1 MNLKVG
7 NKEYSSILFFI
18 SETLFLSVG
27 LSDILN
33 KSLNDAIISGI
44 IGIILSFIFLYL
56 ILKFN
61 DYEKDLNIFGKL
73 DKLYGKYIGNIISII
88 LVILSILYF
97 IYLLWSQNIYVQNK
111 YLEETSS
118 IITTLFFLLPVLYLV
133 KKDMKVIS
141 KVSIAVF
148 FVTILELLFS
158 YLNLFNKIDLN
169 NYLPIFNT
177 DLNNYLPIFNTKIS
191 NILISSIKYASYSIT
206 PVIFL
211 LVTPKNSI
219 NNPDKLNRNLYIIN
233 LISGIKFIIVISFL
247 IGIFGIDLSKLFYY
261 PEYSLIKKINT
272 LNFIQNVQNILTINS
287 IYKLLIS
294 EVLSLF
300 FIKSYF
306 EYKNYNKII
315 FYIMII
321 ISVLLSINLFS
332 NSTIGYNFIKDYYI
346 FIYTIPILLL
356 IIISNIKTKIKT

>member
-1 MNLKVG
+1 MNLKIG

-73 DKLYGKYIGNIISII
+73 DKLYGKLIGNIISII

-177 DLNNYLPIFNTKIS
+177 KIS

-233 LISGIKFIIVISFL
+233 LISGIKFIIVVSFL

-261 PEYSLIKKINT
+261 PEYSLVKKINT

-300 FIKSYF
+300 FIKTYF

-321 ISVLLSINLFS
+321 ISVLLSFNLFS
-332 NSTIGYNFIKDYYI
+332 NSTIGYNFIKDYYV

>member
-1 MNLKVG
+1 MNLKIG

-141 KVSIAVF
+141 KVSVAVF
-148 FVTILELLFS
+148 FVTILELSFS

-177 DLNNYLPIFNTKIS
+177 KIS
-191 NILISSIKYASYSIT
+191 NILISAIKYASYSIT

-300 FIKSYF
+300 FIKTYF

-356 IIISNIKTKIKT
+356 IFISNIKTKIKT

>member
-1 MNLKVG
+1 MNLKIG

-73 DKLYGKYIGNIISII
+73 DKLYGKYIGNLISII

-158 YLNLFNKIDLN
+158 YLNLFNKI
-169 NYLPIFNT
+169 

-300 FIKSYF
+300 FIKTYF

-356 IIISNIKTKIKT
+356 IIISNIKTKIKS

>member
-1 MNLKVG
+1 MNLKIG

-73 DKLYGKYIGNIISII
+73 DKLYGKLIGNIISII

-177 DLNNYLPIFNTKIS
+177 KIS

-219 NNPDKLNRNLYIIN
+219 NNSDKLNRNLYIIN
-233 LISGIKFIIVISFL
+233 LISGIKFIIVVSFL

-261 PEYSLIKKINT
+261 PEYSLVKKINT

-300 FIKSYF
+300 FIKTYF

-321 ISVLLSINLFS
+321 ISVLLSFNLFS
-332 NSTIGYNFIKDYYI
+332 NSTIGYNFIKDYYV

>member
-1 MNLKVG
+1 MNLKIG

-33 KSLNDAIISGI
+33 NSLNDAIISGI

-61 DYEKDLNIFGKL
+61 DYEKDINIFGKL
-73 DKLYGKYIGNIISII
+73 DKLYGKLIGNIISII
-88 LVILSILYF
+88 LVLLSILYF

-148 FVTILELLFS
+148 FVTILELSFS

-177 DLNNYLPIFNTKIS
+177 KIN

-233 LISGIKFIIVISFL
+233 LISGIKFIIVVSFL

-321 ISVLLSINLFS
+321 ISVLFSINLFS
-332 NSTIGYNFIKDYYI
+332 NSTIGYNFIKDYFI
-346 FIYTIPILLL
+346 FIYTIPIFLL
-356 IIISNIKTKIKT
+356 IIISNIKTKI

>member
-1 MNLKVG
+1 MNLKIG

-73 DKLYGKYIGNIISII
+73 DKLYGKYIGNLISII

-158 YLNLFNKIDLN
+158 YLNLFNKI
-169 NYLPIFNT
+169 

-300 FIKSYF
+300 FIKTYF

-321 ISVLLSINLFS
+321 ISVILSVNLFS

>member
-1 MNLKVG
+1 MNLKIG

-73 DKLYGKYIGNIISII
+73 DKLYGNYIGNIISFI

-158 YLNLFNKIDLN
+158 YLNLFNKI
-169 NYLPIFNT
+169 

-300 FIKSYF
+300 FIKTYF

-356 IIISNIKTKIKT
+356 IIISNIKTKI

>member
-1 MNLKVG
+1 MNLKIG

-73 DKLYGKYIGNIISII
+73 DKLYGKYIGNLISII

-111 YLEETSS
+111 YLEETPAWL
-118 IITTLFFLLPVLYLV
+118 TTLFFLLPVLYLV

-158 YLNLFNKIDLN
+158 YLNLFNKI
-169 NYLPIFNT
+169 

-300 FIKSYF
+300 FIKTYF

-315 FYIMII
+315 LYLLII
-321 ISVLLSINLFS
+321 ILSFISINLFS
-332 NSTIGYNFIKDYYI
+332 NSTVGYNFIKDYFI
-346 FIYTIPILLL
+346 FIYTIPIL
-356 IIISNIKTKIKT
+356 IIIILSIIKTKT

>member
-1 MNLKVG
+1 MNLKIG

-18 SETLFLSVG
+18 SETLFLSAG

-111 YLEETSS
+111 YLEETPS

-148 FVTILELLFS
+148 FVTILELSFS
-158 YLNLFNKIDLN
+158 YLNLFNKI
-169 NYLPIFNT
+169 

-300 FIKSYF
+300 FIKTYF

-321 ISVLLSINLFS
+321 ISVLLSVNLFS
-332 NSTIGYNFIKDYYI
+332 NSTIGYNYIKDYYI

>member
-1 MNLKVG
+1 MNLKIG

-27 LSDILN
+27 ISDILN
-33 KSLNDAIISGI
+33 KSKNDAIISGI
-44 IGIILSFIFLYL
+44 LGIILSFIFLYL

-61 DYEKDLNIFGKL
+61 DYERNLNIFEKL
-73 DKLYGKYIGNIISII
+73 DKLFGKYIGNIISII
-88 LVILSILYF
+88 LVILSLLYF

-118 IITTLFFLLPVLYLV
+118 IITTLFFLIPVLLLV

-141 KVSIAVF
+141 KVSIAIF
-148 FVTILELLFS
+148 FVTIIELLFS
-158 YLNLFNKIDLN
+158 YINLFNKIDLN

-177 DLNNYLPIFNTKIS
+177 KAN

-219 NNPDKLNRNLYIIN
+219 NNPDKLNRNLYIFN
-233 LISGIKFIIVISFL
+233 LISGIKFLIVVSFL

-261 PEYSLIKKINT
+261 PEYSLVKKINT
-272 LNFIQNVQNILTINS
+272 LNFIQNVQNLLTVNS

-300 FIKSYF
+300 FIKTYF

-321 ISVLLSINLFS
+321 ISVFLSFNLFN
-332 NSTIGYNFIKDYYI
+332 NSTIGYNFIKEYYI
-346 FIYTIPILLL
+346 NIYTIPILLL
-356 IIISNIKTKIKT
+356 IIISNIKTKIKA

>member
-1 MNLKVG
+1 MNLKIG

-73 DKLYGKYIGNIISII
+73 DKLYGKYIGNLISII

-118 IITTLFFLLPVLYLV
+118 IITTLFFLIPVLLLAR
-133 KKDMKVIS
+133 KDMKVIS

-177 DLNNYLPIFNTKIS
+177 KIS
-191 NILISSIKYASYSIT
+191 SILISAIKYASYSIT

-300 FIKSYF
+300 FIKTYF

-321 ISVLLSINLFS
+321 ISVILSVNLFS

-356 IIISNIKTKIKT
+356 IIISNIKTKIKS

>member
-1 MNLKVG
+1 MNLKIG

-177 DLNNYLPIFNTKIS
+177 KIS
-191 NILISSIKYASYSIT
+191 NILIGSIKYASYSIT

-300 FIKSYF
+300 FIKAYF
-306 EYKNYNKII
+306 EYKNYNKIV

-356 IIISNIKTKIKT
+356 IIISNIKTKIKI

>member
-1 MNLKVG
+1 MNLKIG

-27 LSDILN
+27 LPDILN

-111 YLEETSS
+111 YLEETPS

-148 FVTILELLFS
+148 FVTILELSFS
-158 YLNLFNKIDLN
+158 YLNLFNKI
-169 NYLPIFNT
+169 

-233 LISGIKFIIVISFL
+233 LISGIKFIIVVSFL
-247 IGIFGIDLSKLFYY
+247 IGIFGIDLSKLFYF

-300 FIKSYF
+300 FIKTYF

-321 ISVLLSINLFS
+321 ISVLLSVNLFS
-332 NSTIGYNFIKDYYI
+332 NSTIGYNYIKDYYI

>member
-1 MNLKVG
+1 MNLKIG

-73 DKLYGKYIGNIISII
+73 NKLYGKYIGNIISII

-177 DLNNYLPIFNTKIS
+177 KIS

-261 PEYSLIKKINT
+261 PEYSLVKKINT

-300 FIKSYF
+300 FIKTYF
-306 EYKNYNKII
+306 EYKNYNKTL

-321 ISVLLSINLFS
+321 ISVLLSFNLFS

-356 IIISNIKTKIKT
+356 IIISNIKTKI

>member
-158 YLNLFNKIDLN
+158 YLNLFNKI
-169 NYLPIFNT
+169 

>member
-1 MNLKVG
+1 MNLKIG

-33 KSLNDAIISGI
+33 NSLNDAIISGI

-73 DKLYGKYIGNIISII
+73 DKLYGKYIGNLISII

-169 NYLPIFNT
+169 NYLPIFN
-177 DLNNYLPIFNTKIS
+177 IKIS

-206 PVIFL
+206 PGIFL

-300 FIKSYF
+300 FIKTYF

-315 FYIMII
+315 IYIMII

-332 NSTIGYNFIKDYYI
+332 NSTIGYNFIKDYFI
-346 FIYTIPILLL
+346 FIYTIPIL
-356 IIISNIKTKIKT
+356 IIIILSIIKTKT

>member
-1 MNLKVG
+1 MNLKIG

-177 DLNNYLPIFNTKIS
+177 KIS

-211 LVTPKNSI
+211 LVTPKNSV

-261 PEYSLIKKINT
+261 PEYSLVKKINT

-300 FIKSYF
+300 FIKTYF

-356 IIISNIKTKIKT
+356 IIMSNIKTKI

>member
-1 MNLKVG
+1 
-7 NKEYSSILFFI
+7 
-18 SETLFLSVG
+18 
-27 LSDILN
+27 
-33 KSLNDAIISGI
+33 
-44 IGIILSFIFLYL
+44 
-56 ILKFN
+56 
-61 DYEKDLNIFGKL
+61 
-73 DKLYGKYIGNIISII
+73 
-88 LVILSILYF
+88 
-97 IYLLWSQNIYVQNK
+97 
-111 YLEETSS
+111 
-118 IITTLFFLLPVLYLV
+118 
-133 KKDMKVIS
+133 MKVIS

-148 FVTILELLFS
+148 FVTILELSFS
-158 YLNLFNKIDLN
+158 YLNLFNKI
-169 NYLPIFNT
+169 

-261 PEYSLIKKINT
+261 PEYSLVKKINT

-300 FIKSYF
+300 FIKTYF

-356 IIISNIKTKIKT
+356 IIISNIKTKI

>member
-1 MNLKVG
+1 MNLKIG

-73 DKLYGKYIGNIISII
+73 DKLYGKYIGNLISII

-158 YLNLFNKIDLN
+158 YLNLFNKI
-169 NYLPIFNT
+169 

-300 FIKSYF
+300 FIKTYF

-356 IIISNIKTKIKT
+356 IFISNIKTKIKT

>member
-1 MNLKVG
+1 MNLKIG

-33 KSLNDAIISGI
+33 NSLNDAIISGI

-73 DKLYGKYIGNIISII
+73 DKLYGKYIGNLISII

-148 FVTILELLFS
+148 FVTIIELLFS

-169 NYLPIFNT
+169 NYLPIFNSKT
-177 DLNNYLPIFNTKIS
+177 SD
-191 NILISSIKYASYSIT
+191 ILISSIKYASYSIT

-211 LVTPKNSI
+211 LVTPKNQI
-219 NNPDKLNRNLYIIN
+219 NNPDKLNRNLYIFN
-233 LISGIKFIIVISFL
+233 LISGIKFLIVVSFL

-261 PEYSLIKKINT
+261 PEYSLVKKINT

-300 FIKSYF
+300 FIKTYF

-332 NSTIGYNFIKDYYI
+332 NSTIGYNFIKDYFI
-346 FIYTIPILLL
+346 FIYTIPIL
-356 IIISNIKTKIKT
+356 IIIILSIIKTKT

>member
-1 MNLKVG
+1 MNLKIG

-27 LSDILN
+27 LPDILN

-73 DKLYGKYIGNIISII
+73 DKLYGKYIGNLISII

-158 YLNLFNKIDLN
+158 YLNLFNKI
-169 NYLPIFNT
+169 

-300 FIKSYF
+300 FIKTYF

-356 IIISNIKTKIKT
+356 IFISNIKTKIKT

>member
-1 MNLKVG
+1 MNLKIG

-177 DLNNYLPIFNTKIS
+177 KIS

-300 FIKSYF
+300 FIKTYF

-356 IIISNIKTKIKT
+356 IFISNIKTKIKT

>member
-1 MNLKVG
+1 MNLKIG

-18 SETLFLSVG
+18 SETLFLSAG

-148 FVTILELLFS
+148 FVTILELSFS
-158 YLNLFNKIDLN
+158 YLNLFNKI
-169 NYLPIFNT
+169 

-233 LISGIKFIIVISFL
+233 LISGIKFIIVVSFL
-247 IGIFGIDLSKLFYY
+247 IGIFGIDLSKLFYF

-300 FIKSYF
+300 FIKTYF

-321 ISVLLSINLFS
+321 ISVLLSVNLFS
-332 NSTIGYNFIKDYYI
+332 NSTIGYNYIKDYYI

>member
-1 MNLKVG
+1 MNLKVD

-33 KSLNDAIISGI
+33 NSLNDAIIAGI

-177 DLNNYLPIFNTKIS
+177 KIS

-233 LISGIKFIIVISFL
+233 LISGIKFIIVVSFL

-300 FIKSYF
+300 FIKTYF

-332 NSTIGYNFIKDYYI
+332 NSTIGYNFIKDYFI

-356 IIISNIKTKIKT
+356 IIISNIKTKI

>member
-1 MNLKVG
+1 MNLKIG

-33 KSLNDAIISGI
+33 NSLNDAIISGI

-73 DKLYGKYIGNIISII
+73 DKLYGKYIGNLISII

-177 DLNNYLPIFNTKIS
+177 KIS

-261 PEYSLIKKINT
+261 PEYSLVKKINT

-300 FIKSYF
+300 FIKTYF

-356 IIISNIKTKIKT
+356 IIISNIKTKN

>member
-1 MNLKVG
+1 MNLKIG

-56 ILKFN
+56 IIKFN

-73 DKLYGKYIGNIISII
+73 DKLFGKVLGNIISII

-97 IYLLWSQNIYVQNK
+97 TYLLWSQNIYVQNK

-118 IITTLFFLLPVLYLV
+118 IITTLFFLIPVLCLV
-133 KKDMKVIS
+133 KKDMKTIS

-148 FVTILELLFS
+148 FVTIIELLFS
-158 YLNLFNKIDLN
+158 YLNLFNKI
-169 NYLPIFNT
+169 

-219 NNPDKLNRNLYIIN
+219 NNADKLNRNLYIIN
-233 LISGIKFIIVISFL
+233 LISGIKFLIVVSFL

-261 PEYSLIKKINT
+261 PEYSLVKKINT

-300 FIKSYF
+300 FIKTYF

-332 NSTIGYNFIKDYYI
+332 NSTIGYNFIKDYFI
-346 FIYTIPILLL
+346 FIYTIPILLI
-356 IIISNIKTKIKT
+356 IIISNIKTRI

>member
-1 MNLKVG
+1 MNLKIG

-18 SETLFLSVG
+18 SETLFLSAG

-73 DKLYGKYIGNIISII
+73 DKLYGKYIGNLISII

-158 YLNLFNKIDLN
+158 YLNLFNKI
-169 NYLPIFNT
+169 

-300 FIKSYF
+300 FIKTYF

-356 IIISNIKTKIKT
+356 IFISNIKTKIKT